1 MKKILSMICFLFLFG
16 TKSEAGMMIDPYIGY
31 AINQQE
37 ITQTVG
43 AQTGQIDYTT
53 SGSLF
58 GARVGWQTLGLM
70 LGGEFAYGPSLT
82 QELTASALSGISTGA
97 ETDYS
102 GTYMGA
108 FIGYDFPILLRAWAT
123 YFFNIT
129 YAPESGSDV
138 EANGTSFGVGFSGLP
153 FVSLNAEY
161 RMISYDNSAI
171 DDSSEVF
178 LSVSLPITF

>member
-1 MKKILSMICFLFLFG
+1 MV
-16 TKSEAGMMIDPYIGY
+16 DPYIGY

-37 ITQTVG
+37 ITVTAG
-43 AQTGQIDYTT
+43 GTTGQIDYTT
-53 SGSLF
+53 SGSLL
-58 GARVGWQTLGLM
+58 GARVGWQTLGFM
-70 LGGEFAYGPSLT
+70 VGGDFGYGPALT
-82 QELTASALSGISTGA
+82 QELTASALSGFSTGS
-97 ETDYS
+97 ETDYT

-138 EANGTSFGVGFSGLP
+138 EASGTSFGVGFSGLP

-161 RMISYDNSAI
+161 RMISYDSSAI
-171 DDSSEVF
+171 DDSSEIF
-178 LSVSLPITF
+178 LSVSLPITL